1 MAVSGIVVS
10 TLLIGAYTVFLVMG
24 LLMMLVDQRLEKDRP
39 DH

>member
-10 TLLIGAYTVFLVMG
+10 TLLIGAYTVFLLMG